1 MCCWSRCYGIGVSNT
16 YLCCCLYHS
25 RKLARTTAIDRA
37 SLRVNIIVTGPT
49 QDVLE
54 LAKKFFIFAESHLP
68 KCGRHSVSSPAT
80 EWVPHTSPVPVSP
93 KPMPNFLRRWGKW
106 ELILFLFAFSCF
118 FLFHTFLKKVSKTFP
133 PAWHKPMYWVDK
145 WNQTCLKPWKSM
157 KK

>member
-106 ELILFLFAFSCF
+106 ELNLFLFVFSCYF
-118 FLFHTFLKKVSKTFP
+118 FLFSYFFEKKVSKNLP
-133 PAWHKPMYWVDK
+133 PLSI
-145 WNQTCLKPWKSM
+145 NQRLKSINEVKRIKNP
-157 KK
+157 